1 MLELVKYT
9 NTQAAIW
16 DDFAD
21 RYGSIFHTIA
31 FKNLLQDCFGYEC
44 LYHYLADTNGQIKAI
59 LPLISA
65 RNIMQ
70 SKVGVSLPF
79 INHLDFCTDGSIS
92 NQQLLDYLQ
101 ELQEQYQLKYLQ
113 LRLREEPAANTGWQS
128 NTDNYTFMLPLK
140 GAEQD
145 ILALSSGSN
154 RNHTRKVYKNNYFAV
169 SFDPANLIDFY
180 RVYQRRMHELG
191 SPAPAL
197 HFFQAFFE
205 YFPKTTHLLT
215 VIDRATDKVV
225 GGMLLVQSTTDKT
238 LYYPYGANLVEYNN
252 RYLNNFM
259 YFEAAKFGQSLGM
272 EWLDLGRSPLDSGT
286 YRFKKQWGA
295 NPVSLHYLF
304 YFGKHNAVIPSKE
317 SMSVFIKI
325 WRYLPLGLVNFLGAR
340 LIKNVLP

>member
-1 MLELVKYT
+1 MQLVKFSQS
-9 NTQAAIW
+9 QAPLW
-16 DDFAD
+16 DDFAR
-21 RYGSIFHTIA
+21 RYGSIFHTVA
-31 FKNLLQDCFGYEC
+31 FKQLLQDCFGYEC
-44 LYHYLADTNGQIKAI
+44 LYHYLADENGQIKAL

-79 INHLDFCTDGSIS
+79 INHLDFCSDGSV
-92 NQQLLDYLQ
+92 NQQQLLEHLQ
-101 ELQEQYQLKYLQ
+101 SIQAKYQLKYLQ
-113 LRLREEPAANTGWQS
+113 IRLREELAANTSWQS

-140 GAEQD
+140 GSEQD
-145 ILALSSGSN
+145 ILSLSTGSN

-169 SFDPANLIDFY
+169 SFDPANLADFY

-205 YFPKTTHLLT
+205 YFPEAAHLLT
-215 VIDRATDKVV
+215 VIDRTTNKVV
-225 GGMLLVQSTTDKT
+225 GGMLLVQSSTDKT

-259 YFEAAKFGQSLGM
+259 YFEAAKLGQSLGM

-295 NPVSLHYLF
+295 EAVQLHYLF
-304 YFGKHNAVIPSKE
+304 CFGRHNAVIPSKDNL
-317 SMSVFIKI
+317 SVFIKI
-325 WRYLPLGLVNFLGAR
+325 WRHLPLGLVNFLGAR